1 MKIIS
6 QVCVLKDIFRSYP
19 IILKNIA
26 SIISSKMRKVS
37 VLNYGN
43 SVNIGYIKMYSLS
56 MKWRLTLRKD
66 YIIRDIKMR
75 ETHILFPKKL
85 VFSR

>member
-6 QVCVLKDIFRSYP
+6 QVCVLKDNFRAYP

-26 SIISSKMRKVS
+26 STISSKMRKVS
-37 VLNYGN
+37 VLNYE
-43 SVNIGYIKMYSLS
+43 SIVNIGYIKIYSLS
-56 MKWRLTLRKD
+56 MKWRLTLTKD
-66 YIIRDIKMR
+66 YVIRDIKAR
-75 ETHILFPKKL
+75 ETQILLPKKL